1 MSIYYLKSIIEF
13 CALPGGR
20 LSKKNDTHGHTK
32 TQYSPTAIPTLD
44 TAPRPYQNSPHPTAK
59 KKYAGIHFCVFSLF
73 LSERKRQAVWDHHMT
88 CPPFTAKADF
98 AKKNKEVM
106 VHYVYLVFGR
116 RRAEASYGGFP
127 RHRTFGEAGTACPHR
142 SVCRTGITGRQCHE
156 GIGSNVLVGRPISDK
171 VALTRA

>member
-44 TAPRPYQNSPHPTAK
+44 TAPRPYQNSTQPHGYTNTRYSPTAIYQNSPHPTAK

-106 VHYVYLVFGR
+106 VHYVYLVFDR
-116 RRAEASYGGFP
+116 LTP
-127 RHRTFGEAGTACPHR
+127 RGSCVCEPEVGLANTA
-142 SVCRTGITGRQCHE
+142 
-156 GIGSNVLVGRPISDK
+156 
-171 VALTRA
+171 A